1 MHLHSEELVD
11 IAEGARAESSAPH
24 LAACAACRT
33 QLAEMRAVMAV
44 VADVDV
50 PEPSPLFW
58 DHVSARVSDAV
69 AREPRRTSW
78 LEALRTPRILVPALS
93 LAAAMVLA
101 VMLVNSRGVAPSIVP
116 PGSAAGVADARH
128 PSTGSGRPEHVEG
141 QPRELL
147 ASPASVSDDA
157 SLGLVAALTDDMDE
171 DGAAESGLAARGS
184 AEHAVTHLNDE
195 ELRRLEQLLKDE
207 MARSG
212 A

>member
-33 QLAEMRAVMAV
+33 QLSEMRAVMSA

-58 DHVSARVSDAV
+58 DHLSARVSDAV
-69 AREPRRTSW
+69 AREPRRASW
-78 LEALRTPRILVPALS
+78 LPWLRMPRYLVPALS
-93 LAAAMVLA
+93 LAAAMVVA
-101 VMLVNSRGVAPSIVP
+101 VLLVNSRGVSPSAGP
-116 PGSAAGVADARH
+116 PAAGAGVADAR
-128 PSTGSGRPEHVEG
+128 

-157 SLGLVAALTDDMDE
+157 SLGLVAALTDGMDE
-171 DGAAESGLAARGS
+171 DAAAEAGLAARGS

-195 ELRRLEQLLKDE
+195 ELRRLRELLKDE